1 MMHAKSR
8 VTGLAFT
15 LIELLVVV
23 AIIALL
29 IAILLPSL
37 SRAREQAK
45 SVICLSNLRTLGQG
59 ITAFA
64 AGNNDRLPG
73 PLHPA
78 VYRDQGIEAL
88 TNPTNGL
95 PPMPYATAK
104 YQQTRYLTYV
114 LRREFGDSDE
124 MANSISDEVSRCPIG
139 DEVNPDENFVRFYQ
153 ETGKC
158 AYPTNYVV
166 NTIGTYSDDPQ
177 GSPVGG
183 VRITEPEYYFGWA
196 VWSATD
202 YSWPSQKLSA
212 VPRPAEEWAVAEA
225 WYRPRVNG
233 GMGELQQEGPYQFA
247 WTGESLPNFAPHFSG
262 KVYDFVSPNE
272 RRASSTRIRQG
283 KEDGITNT
291 VFFDGHADPV
301 ESRTYTVGTWE
312 LLYGFP
318 GTVNPKMDSP
328 PEGDQRWNG
337 VWK

>member
-1 MMHAKSR
+1 MRTNLRNPK
-8 VTGLAFT
+8 GAFT

-29 IAILLPSL
+29 ISILLPSL
-37 SRAREQAK
+37 SRARRQAK
-45 SVICLSNLRTLGQG
+45 AVICTSNLRTLGQG
-59 ITAFA
+59 ITTFA

-95 PPMPYATAK
+95 PPMAYATAK
-104 YQQTRYLTYV
+104 YQQTRFLTYV
-114 LRREFGDSDE
+114 LRKEFGDSDE

-153 ETGKC
+153 ETGKR

-183 VRITEPEYYFGWA
+183 VRITDPEYYFGWA
-196 VWSATD
+196 VWSSTD
-202 YSWPSQKLSA
+202 YSWPAQKLTK
-212 VPRPAEEWAVAEA
+212 VRRPAEEWSVSEA
-225 WYRPRVNG
+225 WYRNRVNASL
-233 GMGELQQEGPYQFA
+233 GELQQEGPYQFD

-262 KVYDFVSPNE
+262 KVYDFENPGA
-272 RRASSTRIRQG
+272 RDQSSAAIRDSKG
-283 KEDGITNT
+283 DGISNT
-291 VFFDGHADPV
+291 VFFDGHAEPV
-301 ESRTYTVGTWE
+301 ESKTYTVGGPWE

-318 GTVNPKMDSP
+318 GTVNPKMESPPPDSP
-328 PEGDQRWNG
+328 YWQG